1 MSKTKKLWGMMCLIF
16 CTLCLIGFL
25 ILKYNGL
32 VGGNIPAANK
42 VLESIALTAKMLTSF
57 I

>member
-1 MSKTKKLWGMMCLIF
+1 MSKTKKIWGMMCLIF

-32 VGGNIPAANK
+32 VGGNIPAASK
-42 VLESIALTAKMLTSF
+42 VLESIALTAKMLISF

>member
-1 MSKTKKLWGMMCLIF
+1 MSKIKNLWGIMCLIF

-25 ILKYNGL
+25 VLKYKGL
-32 VGGNIPAANK
+32 IGSNIPAANK

>member
-1 MSKTKKLWGMMCLIF
+1 MSKTKNLWGIMCLIF

-32 VGGNIPAANK
+32 VGGNIPVANK
-42 VLESIALTAKMLTSF
+42 VLESIGLTAKMLTSF